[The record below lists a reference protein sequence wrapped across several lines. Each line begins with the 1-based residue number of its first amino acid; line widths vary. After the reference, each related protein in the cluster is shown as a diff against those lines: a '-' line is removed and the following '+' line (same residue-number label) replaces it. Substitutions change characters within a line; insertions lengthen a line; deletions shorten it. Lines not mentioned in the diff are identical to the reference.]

1 MDGLDTADLT
11 LVVGCEFL
19 AFSDLVVFC
28 LALPE
33 PLALGPIDFGDG
45 FV

>member
-19 AFSDLVVFC
+19 AFSDLFASRS
-28 LALPE
+28 LSHWPSD
-33 PLALGPIDFGDG
+33 P
-45 FV
+45 